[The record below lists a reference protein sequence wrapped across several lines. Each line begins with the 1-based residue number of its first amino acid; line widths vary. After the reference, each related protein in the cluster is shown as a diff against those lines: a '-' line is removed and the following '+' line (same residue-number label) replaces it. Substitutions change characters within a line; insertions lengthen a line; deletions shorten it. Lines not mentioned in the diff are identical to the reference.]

1 MKWIF
6 VIIAFVGMLPALAA
20 DLPSRKP
27 GLWEITTAIEGGN
40 PQTKN
45 PPTQVLKQCIDK
57 ATDPMT
63 LSIAGPFSPA
73 VCPKRE
79 VKSSGDTIT
88 VDSTCTIGKT
98 TANAH
103 AVITGS
109 FDSAYTMTVKSE
121 GSNLPGGTMTM
132 TITASRLGDCSPDQK
147 PGDIILSNGRT
158 FNILE
163 AQKYIPSNIPL
174 GAPQSPPQ

>member
-6 VIIAFVGMLPALAA
+6 VIIALVGTLPALAA

-27 GLWEITTAIEGGN
+27 GLWEITTTIEGGN

-57 ATDPMT
+57 ATDQMT

-109 FDSAYTMTVKSE
+109 FEGAYTMTVKSE

-132 TITASRLGDCSPDQK
+132 VGTTTASAPSSRSSAAALPACSPARVTSTRF
-147 PGDIILSNGRT
+147 PESGRPDPT
-158 FNILE
+158 PR
-163 AQKYIPSNIPL
+163 Y
-174 GAPQSPPQ
+174 

>member
-6 VIIAFVGMLPALAA
+6 VIIALVGTLPALAA

-27 GLWEITTAIEGGN
+27 GLWEITTTVEGGN

-45 PPTQVLKQCIDK
+45 SPAQVLKQCIDK

-88 VDSTCTIGKT
+88 VDSTCTIGKS
-98 TANAH
+98 TANVH
-103 AVITGS
+103 AVITGNLEN
-109 FDSAYTMTVKSE
+109 AYTMTVKSE
-121 GSNLPGGTMTM
+121 GPGLPGGAMMM
-132 TITASRLGDCSPDQK
+132 TIAGNRLGDCTAEQK
-147 PGDIILSNGRT
+147 PGDIIFGDGRT
-158 FNILE
+158 VNILE
-163 AQKYIPSNIPL
+163 AQKHVFSPNDPLPPSP
-174 GAPQSPPQ
+174 AQ

>member
-6 VIIAFVGMLPALAA
+6 VIIAFVGTLPALAA

-27 GLWEITTAIEGGN
+27 GLWEITTTVEGGN

-45 PPTQVLKQCIDK
+45 SPAQVLKQCIDK

-88 VDSTCTIGKT
+88 VD
-98 TANAH
+98 
-103 AVITGS
+103 
-109 FDSAYTMTVKSE
+109 FDLHDRQIDRDRACRDHRQLRQRLYDDSE
-121 GSNLPGGTMTM
+121 V
-132 TITASRLGDCSPDQK
+132 R
-147 PGDIILSNGRT
+147 
-158 FNILE
+158 
-163 AQKYIPSNIPL
+163 
-174 GAPQSPPQ
+174 